1 MAHRQLW
8 TVHGDG
14 RHLGPTDVV
23 TPDERMSWDRTISI
37 GMQHVVAMFGAT
49 FLVPV
54 LTGFPPTTT
63 IFFSGIGTLMFI
75 AMTVG
80 RGQRLGLPSYTGS
93 SFAFISPVIAAK
105 THGGIPVALG
115 GIFAAGAVLFAIGF
129 FVDRYGTHWINV
141 LMPPVVT
148 GAVVALIGL
157 NLAPVAISQFQAQG
171 LTAFI
176 TMSSI
181 LLFSVLLPGFLARV
195 SILLGVIVGY
205 LVAWPQHQL
214 NLKDNWNSAKWIGL
228 PDFQTPQFTWRAIA
242 LIVPVVV
249 VLLAENTGHIKA
261 VGSMTGRNLD
271 RSLGRGYMGD
281 GMASMAA
288 GLGGGSGTT
297 TYAENI
303 GVMAATKVYSTAAY
317 IVAGLTAICL
327 AMIPKFG
334 AIIVS
339 IPTGV
344 LGGATIV
351 LYGLIAVLGGRI
363 WVEARVDFKSP
374 VNLFPA
380 AIGIIAGSAN
390 MTWTHGDLSFNGI
403 AIGSFAT
410 IIAYQVMHAAVKYG
424 PMKGAGLDAPPVEVT
439 TTEAAAIVVP
449 AGSAVREGVPPTST
463 GTPTTS
469 SAGSGPSGPNP

>member
-1 MAHRQLW
+1 MAHLQLW

-14 RHLGPTDVV
+14 KHLGPTDVV
-23 TPDERMSWDRTISI
+23 APDERLAWNRTIGI
-37 GMQHVVAMFGAT
+37 GMQHVIAMFGAT

-63 IFFSGIGTLMFI
+63 IFFSGVGTLIFI
-75 AMTVG
+75 AMTIG
-80 RGQRLGLPSYTGS
+80 RGQHLGLPSYTGS
-93 SFAFISPVIAAK
+93 SFAFISPVIAAQ
-105 THGGIPVALG
+105 THGGMAVALG
-115 GIFAAGAVLFAIGF
+115 GIFAAGAVLFVIGF
-129 FVDRYGTHWINV
+129 LVDRYGSKWINV

-157 NLAPVAISQFQAQG
+157 NLAPVAVSQFQAQAF
-171 LTAFI
+171 TAFVTLSAI
-176 TMSSI
+176 V
-181 LLFSVLLPGFLARV
+181 LFTVLLPGFFGRI

-214 NLKDNWNSAKWIGL
+214 HLAQNWNAAKWIGF
-228 PDFQTPQFTWRAIA
+228 PDFTAPHFTLRAIG

-271 RSLGRGYMGD
+271 KSLGRGFMGD
-281 GMASMAA
+281 GTATMLA

-317 IVAGLTAICL
+317 IVAGLTAIAL

-334 AIIVS
+334 ALIVS

-363 WVEARVDFKSP
+363 WVEARVDFKNP

-380 AIGIIAGSAN
+380 AIGLIMGAAN
-390 MTWTHGDLSFNGI
+390 LTWTHGDLSFNGI
-403 AIGSFAT
+403 AIGTFTT
-410 IIAYQVMHAAVKYG
+410 IIAYQVMNLAYRHG
-424 PMKGAGLDAPPVEVT
+424 PLKGGLLAPLSMGADAPALEQIPGPSDDG
-439 TTEAAAIVVP
+439 P
-449 AGSAVREGVPPTST
+449 APGSKHV
-463 GTPTTS
+463 
-469 SAGSGPSGPNP
+469 AGSGTASP